1 MNNNNSD
8 FLTLGNNDINTLTG
22 ESNFTPLEEGLYNA
36 VCIGLTV
43 KEMQNFDKTG
53 IEDKIE
59 FVFQIVEGEQTYY
72 VRSKP
77 CKKSLHEKSGLWK
90 ILASWTKQKDA
101 ETLISKMGT
110 HGQFNIRYFL
120 GKPIQ
125 LTIKTKEVGDKTYP
139 YISDYMAPKKGQSV
153 EVKADAIPAYIV
165 KDVKM
170 KELVDGI
177 TIKEPTVK
185 TEKRATIADKVAT
198 TQPVDTEAANSDE
211 LPF

>member
-1 MNNNNSD
+1 MNNNND
-8 FLTLGNNDINTLTG
+8 FLTLGNSDINTSTG

-59 FVFQIVEGEQTYY
+59 FVFQIVEGEQTHY

-77 CKKSLHEKSGLWK
+77 CKKSLHEKAGLWK

-110 HGQFNIRYFL
+110 DGKFNIRYFL

-125 LTIKTKEVGDKTYP
+125 LTIKLKEVGDKTYP
-139 YISDYMAPKKGQSV
+139 YISDYMAPKKGQATD
-153 EVKADAIPAYIV
+153 VKVDAIPAYIV